1 LPDVE
6 IRIGVQNAARE
17 ITLES
22 AQERADVEK
31 AVTTALADG
40 SVLSLAD
47 DRGRLFVVPGQ
58 HIAYVE
64 LGEPVERRVGF
75 GTT

>member
-1 LPDVE
+1 MPVVE
-6 IRIGVQNAARE
+6 IKIGVQNAARE

-22 AQERADVEK
+22 AQDRKDVEK
-31 AVTTALADG
+31 AVAAAVADG
-40 SVLSLAD
+40 SVLTLAD
-47 DRGRLFVVPGQ
+47 DRGRLFVVPGS

>member
-1 LPDVE
+1 MPLVE
-6 IRIGVQNAARE
+6 IKIGVQNAARE

-22 AQERADVEK
+22 AQDRKDVEK
-31 AVTTALADG
+31 AVAAAVADG

-47 DRGRLFVVPGQ
+47 DRGRLFVVPGSQ
-58 HIAYVE
+58 IVYVE

>member
-1 LPDVE
+1 ME
-6 IRIGVQNAARE
+6 IKIGVQNAARE

-22 AQERADVEK
+22 AQDRKDVEK
-31 AVTTALADG
+31 AVAAAVADG

-47 DRGRLFVVPGQ
+47 DRGRLFVVPGSQ
-58 HIAYVE
+58 IVYVE

>member
-1 LPDVE
+1 ME
-6 IRIGVQNAARE
+6 IKIGVQNAARE

-22 AQERADVEK
+22 AQDRKDVEK
-31 AVTTALADG
+31 AVAAAVADG
-40 SVLSLAD
+40 SVLTLAD
-47 DRGRLFVVPGQ
+47 DRGRLFVVPGA

-64 LGEPVERRVGF
+64 LGEPIERRVGF

>member
-1 LPDVE
+1 MAVE
-6 IRIGVQNAARE
+6 IKIGVQNAARE

-22 AQERADVEK
+22 TQDRAEVEK
-31 AVTTALADG
+31 AVSAALADG
-40 SVLSLAD
+40 SVLTLSD
-47 DRGRLFVVPGQ
+47 DRGRVFVVPGGQ
-58 HIAYVE
+58 VAYVE

>member
-1 LPDVE
+1 VE
-6 IRIGVQNAARE
+6 IKIGVQNAARE

-22 AQERADVEK
+22 AQDRKDVEK
-31 AVTTALADG
+31 AVAAAVADG

-47 DRGRLFVVPGQ
+47 DRGRLFVVPGSQ
-58 HIAYVE
+58 IVYVE

>member
-1 LPDVE
+1 MAVE
-6 IRIGVQNAARE
+6 IKIGVQNAARE

-22 AQERADVEK
+22 TQDRAEVEK
-31 AVTTALADG
+31 AVSAALADG
-40 SVLSLAD
+40 SVLTLSD
-47 DRGRLFVVPGQ
+47 DRGRRFVVPGGQ
-58 HIAYVE
+58 VAYVE